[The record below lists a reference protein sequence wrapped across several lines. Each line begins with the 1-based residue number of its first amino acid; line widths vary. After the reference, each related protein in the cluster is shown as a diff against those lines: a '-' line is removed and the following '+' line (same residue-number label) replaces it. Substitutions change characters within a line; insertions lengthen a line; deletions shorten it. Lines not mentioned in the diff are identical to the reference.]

1 VPAVLSSLLQQNPS
15 TVTGVLLLPWGL
27 PHCDQLIDGAMAFKC
42 PPSHEIF
49 TVISLTVNIVV
60 LVAVCTV
67 LVAFPDAEPVVFTWG
82 PPTAGRGILLSV
94 YFSILALSVILVV
107 LNKRCADKAPVQHM
121 VAALL
126 AAQILYKVT
135 TPATAGATNPVAL
148 SNLAISV
155 VHAYTLYTLWQHHS
169 RRPSQ

>member
-1 VPAVLSSLLQQNPS
+1 MAV
-15 TVTGVLLLPWGL
+15 
-27 PHCDQLIDGAMAFKC
+27 KC
-42 PPSHEIF
+42 SMSHELL
-49 TVISLTVNIVV
+49 TVISLTINIAV
-60 LVAVCTV
+60 LLAVCTV
-67 LVAFPDAEPVVFTWG
+67 LVAFPESDRIIFVWG

-94 YFSILALSVILVV
+94 YFSILALSIILVV
-107 LNKRCADKAPVQHM
+107 LNKRCTDKAPVQYM

-155 VHAYTLYTLWQHHS
+155 VHACTLYALWQHHS
-169 RRPSQ
+169 RRASQ